1 MNLLG
6 VTINSDFNFDEHVS
20 EIIRNVCKQL
30 QVLIRHKHRSHF
42 YLC

>member
-1 MNLLG
+1 MKLLG
-6 VTINSDFNFDEHVS
+6 VTIDSDLTFDEHVS

-30 QVLIRHKHRSHF
+30 QVLIHNKHRSHF